1 MNSRQE
7 QLVSKLNAIKFKEL
21 EEYHFGP
28 SLVLLLDYYNVKQC
42 GYSKLWNYP
51 TYNDAYQVRKRTGN
65 VMFLFSTSYKGRRDL
80 EKCFLNAANLMQNKI
95 IVMPVRA
102 KLCREF
108 SVKEK
113 ALMGIWVLQMGKTSL
128 SFKEKIFCANLLMSG
143 KRNLKRIVEL
153 IKENKIRSV
162 VTLAD
167 VHMIDYLATA
177 YCNMH
182 GIKTVTLQHGFFPL
196 GDPFFRYSESKYF
209 LTYGEYTK
217 KIANRTKRGKGN
229 FIAVGMPEYIG
240 EKAIEKREIKKR
252 KSFLVL
258 LNGSSPEEH
267 SNNCNMLKIC
277 TEFAN
282 SSNCAFGVLPHPD
295 SREAYLKEY
304 RKIASNRGNFVK
316 IKADALELLDNYNF
330 CVANATTMSLKAV
343 HELIPVLLYCK
354 KGCAPFYQYKLER
367 LYFSNYLEFE
377 RSTTYLL
384 EHNIE
389 DILIELRDYLCGSG
403 DIAKN
408 YLHFYAE
415 L

>member
-1 MNSRQE
+1 MNKKQK
-7 QLVSKLNAIKFKEL
+7 QLLLKLNSIKFKEL
-21 EEYHFGP
+21 EEYHVGV
-28 SLVLLLDYYNVKQC
+28 SLVLLLEYYDIKQFE
-42 GYSKLWNYP
+42 YIKLWNYP
-51 TYNDAYQVRKRTGN
+51 TFEDTYQIRKGNGN
-65 VMFLFSTSYKGRRDL
+65 VMFLFSTSYKGRNDL

-102 KLCREF
+102 KRSREF

-113 ALMGIWVLQMGKTSL
+113 ALMGIWIMQMGKAGLSL
-128 SFKEKIFCANLLMSG
+128 KEKIFCANLLMSG
-143 KRNLKRIVEL
+143 KRNLKRIIEL

-167 VHMIDYLATA
+167 VHLIDYLATA

-196 GDPFFRYSESKYF
+196 GDPFFRYSESRYF

-217 KIANRTKRGKGN
+217 QIASRTKRGKGN

-240 EKAIEKREIKKR
+240 EKVTNKRELKTR

-277 TEFAN
+277 TKFAN
-282 SSNCAFGVLPHPD
+282 RSDCVFAVLPHPD
-295 SREAYLKEY
+295 SRETHLEEY
-304 RKIASNRGNFVK
+304 RKIVSNRGNFVR
-316 IKADALELLDNYNF
+316 IKADVLELLDNYNF

-354 KGCAPFYQYKLER
+354 KGCAPFYQCKLEK
-367 LYFSNYLEFE
+367 LYFSNYPEFE
-377 RSTTYLL
+377 SSTAYLL

-389 DILIELRDYLCGSG
+389 DILIELRDSLCGAG

-408 YLHFYAE
+408 YLNFYAE